1 MAQSPKNQPVQ
12 TPQKPVV
19 SRGGTISVLTN
30 ERGLPTALKI
40 NPKELR
46 RRPQDLAD
54 EILALCQ
61 LSATR
66 AQVAFRQGLAEQG
79 YNSTVIRELGLPT
92 DEALARAEELV
103 YGGEDDDPPTTWMRS
118 V

>member
-1 MAQSPKNQPVQ
+1 MAQNPPNPPGQ

-40 NPKELR
+40 SPKELR

-61 LSATR
+61 LSAAR
-66 AQVAFRQGLAEQG
+66 AQVTFRQGLAEQG
-79 YNSTVIRELGLPT
+79 YNATVIRELGLPT
-92 DEALARAEELV
+92 DEELARAEELV
-103 YGGEDDDPPTTWMRS
+103 YGGDDDDPPPTWMRS

>member
-1 MAQSPKNQPVQ
+1 MAQQPQQKPQQ
-12 TPQKPVV
+12 TSQKPVV
-19 SRGGTISVLTN
+19 SRRGTISVLTN

-40 NPKELR
+40 NPRELR
-46 RRPQDLAD
+46 KRPQDLAD

-66 AQVAFRQGLAEQG
+66 AQVAFRRGLAEQG
-79 YNSTVIRELGLPT
+79 YNATVIRELGLPT
-92 DEALARAEELV
+92 DDDLARAEELV
-103 YGGEDDDPPTTWMRS
+103 YGDDDEPPATWTRS